1 MIATPMLNMGAM
13 ALITALI
20 FAEKA
25 LPAGHRLGLL
35 AGVVLVGYGLLV
47 MLMPGVL
54 PTMM

>member
-1 MIATPMLNMGAM
+1 MLNMGAM

-20 FAEKA
+20 FAEKV

-47 MLMPGVL
+47 MLMPGAL